1 MKLKSELYVYELNAI
16 LFGLHLQL
24 EESVKALKR
33 EKRKAHVAAF
43 LTPWLS
49 REVWT
54 ALSVK
59 AEVIMRHVNQ
69 LSELREK
76 IMQAEG
82 MDDNLGCITFQQMCE
97 NANQD

>member
-16 LFGLHLQL
+16 LLGLHLQL
-24 EESVKALKR
+24 EESVKSLKR
-33 EKRKAHVAAF
+33 EKRKAHVAAL

-49 REVWT
+49 REIWT

-59 AEVIMRHVNQ
+59 ADIIIRHVNQ
-69 LSELREK
+69 LSELRDK

-82 MDDNLGCITFQQMCE
+82 MDDNLGRITFQQMCE
-97 NANQD
+97 RANQD